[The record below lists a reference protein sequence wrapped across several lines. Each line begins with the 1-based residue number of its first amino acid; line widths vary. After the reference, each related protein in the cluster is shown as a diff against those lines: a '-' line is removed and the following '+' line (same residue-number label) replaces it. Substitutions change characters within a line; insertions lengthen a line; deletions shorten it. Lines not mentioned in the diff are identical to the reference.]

1 MSIPVAV
8 LRLKVR
14 RWAPVDVGR
23 QSTVSVASTPGLMS
37 NVTGPP
43 TRCAPSQ
50 TSRIAP
56 TARFVPTLWATTRTW
71 ASLLKTGSDANW
83 TSEDEIARS
92 GQVKSVKVRGRMLFR
107 SFVSRVAPPSVTE
120 DNGGVP
126 NAGTGRLD
134 SRGAFGRPMVVGG
147 GGSLFLGG
155 GGGGGG
161 FFALVAPRVCSGEGQ
176 EV

>member
-1 MSIPVAV
+1 MSTPVAV

-56 TARFVPTLWATTRTW
+56 AARFVPTLWATTRTW
-71 ASLLKTGSDANW
+71 ASLLKTGSEANW

-107 SFVSRVAPPSVTE
+107 SFVSRVAPPSVIE
-120 DNGGVP
+120 DNGGATA
-126 NAGTGRLD
+126 AGTGRRD
-134 SRGAFGRPMVVGG
+134 SRGALRRPTVVAGRV
-147 GGSLFLGG
+147 LL
-155 GGGGGG
+155 
-161 FFALVAPRVCSGEGQ
+161 LV
-176 EV
+176 

>member
-23 QSTVSVASTPGLMS
+23 QSTVRVASTPGLMS

-56 TARFVPTLWATTRTW
+56 AARFVPTLWTTTRTC
-71 ASLLKTGSDANW
+71 ASLLRTGSVANW

-92 GQVKSVKVRGRMLFR
+92 GQVKSVKLRGRMLFR
-107 SFVSRVAPPSVTE
+107 SFVSRAAPPSATE
-120 DNGGVP
+120 ANGGATTP
-126 NAGTGRLD
+126 GTGPPDPSAPL
-134 SRGAFGRPMVVGG
+134 GRPMDLAGAAPPFWAGARAGGVVYT
-147 GGSLFLGG
+147 
-155 GGGGGG
+155 
-161 FFALVAPRVCSGEGQ
+161 PRP
-176 EV
+176 

>member
-23 QSTVSVASTPGLMS
+23 QSTVRVASTPGLMS

-56 TARFVPTLWATTRTW
+56 AARFVPTLWTTTRTC
-71 ASLLKTGSDANW
+71 ASLLRTGSVANW

-92 GQVKSVKVRGRMLFR
+92 GQVKSVKLRGRMLFR
-107 SFVSRVAPPSVTE
+107 SFVSRVAPPSATE
-120 DNGGVP
+120 ANGGGTD
-126 NAGTGRLD
+126 AGTVPRDPSGPV
-134 SRGAFGRPMVVGG
+134 GRPMSGG
-147 GGSLFLGG
+147 GRGARFVGSAQGG
-155 GGGGGG
+155 
-161 FFALVAPRVCSGEGQ
+161 
-176 EV
+176 